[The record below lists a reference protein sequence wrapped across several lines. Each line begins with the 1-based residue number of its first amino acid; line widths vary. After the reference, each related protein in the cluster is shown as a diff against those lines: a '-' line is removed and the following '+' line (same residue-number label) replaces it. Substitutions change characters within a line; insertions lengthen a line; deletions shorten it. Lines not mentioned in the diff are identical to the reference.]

1 MSTLASYQDDD
12 ENQFRCVFYVMFF
25 PLLADMFLQSVS
37 SVSTFRTSSLAFT
50 SLNVCSVLIVALVV
64 KAFLRRFFDLTL

>member
-1 MSTLASYQDDD
+1 
-12 ENQFRCVFYVMFF
+12 MFF